1 MPLKIDLRINGYDDD
16 NRGIYYGESGR
27 CLIFLTNHEAVED
40 IYKTINHETIHYCLD
55 VADES
60 DNMDE
65 DMEERLIFCMQ
76 WAEEAL
82 V

>member
-27 CLIFLTNHEAVED
+27 CLIFLTNHEAIED
-40 IYKTINHETIHYCLD
+40 IYKTMNHEIIHYCLD
-55 VADES
+55 KAGES
-60 DNMDE
+60 ENMDE
-65 DMEERLIFCMQ
+65 DMEERLIFCVQ
-76 WAEEAL
+76 WADETL